1 MASANP
7 AEVLFTLT
15 HRQILALLFLH
26 PEASFHVRQI
36 ARLTGLA
43 AGSIHR
49 ELRRLFDS
57 GLILRESVGNQ
68 VHYRANRDC
77 PIFVELAGVFR
88 KTVGLADVIRE
99 ALSPL
104 QDEIDLVFIFGSVA
118 QGKERAESDVD
129 VMVVGTSSFARI
141 VKVLSQTHERLG
153 REINPVVMPEAM
165 FRKKAKKGD
174 RFVKRIIAE
183 PKIFVVG
190 TESDLGELVKDRAIK
205 KPRS

>member
-1 MASANP
+1 MASSNP
-7 AEVLFTLT
+7 AETLFSLY
-15 HRQILALLFLH
+15 HRQILALLLLH
-26 PEASFHVRQI
+26 PEAGFHVREI
-36 ARLTGLA
+36 ARRTGLS

-49 ELRRLFDS
+49 ELRLLSDS

-88 KTVGLADVIRE
+88 KTVGMADVLRE

-104 QDEIDLVFIFGSVA
+104 QDEIDSAFIFGSVA

-129 VMVVGTSSFARI
+129 VMVVGKPSFTRI
-141 VKVLSQTHERLG
+141 VKVLSQIHERLG
-153 REINPVVMPEAM
+153 REINPVVMPVAM
-165 FRKKAKKGD
+165 FRKKAIEGD

-190 TESDLGELVKDRAIK
+190 TERDLGELAKDRATK
-205 KPRS
+205 EPRS